1 MFIRT
6 QAIPSDLDLCRGRS
20 RALGEPLLRA
30 SMERARQPTR
40 AGTE

>member
-20 RALGEPLLRA
+20 RELGEPLSR
-30 SMERARQPTR
+30 SPMERVRQPTR
-40 AGTE
+40 IGSE